1 MLIEYGNTV
10 VLPEWELNEKEA
22 TGYLRVYFVQEGLVL
37 YEGSGQRCMLK
48 AGMLYVFPNTVP
60 YQARLVDGTQFVCTY
75 LHINPKSVQINGLI
89 ELPVQPNTTLYYYVY
104 LLQAA
109 IQENRIEFLEA
120 AAEQVTYFCRESRYY
135 EDFSEFLMT
144 VRHYVFEHISERIT
158 IEQLSGLFHYH
169 PNYFIDLFKKETK
182 CTPYQYLLR
191 IRMQQALVLMRH
203 NGNLSEIAEQVGY
216 ADCRSFTRAF
226 VRYYGIS
233 PGAWR
238 SERKNIP

>member
-1 MLIEYGNTV
+1 MLIEYGNTT
-10 VLPEWELNEKEA
+10 VLPEWELDEKEA
-22 TGYLRVYFVQEGLVL
+22 TGYLRIYFVHEGSVL
-37 YEGSGQRCMLK
+37 YEGNGQRCNLN
-48 AGMLYVFPNTVP
+48 AGMLYVFPNTIP
-60 YQARLVDGTQFVCTY
+60 YRAKRMDENKFICTY
-75 LHINPKSVQINGLI
+75 LHVNSKSVQINGLI
-89 ELPVQPNTTLYYYVY
+89 ELAVEPGTTIYHYVH
-104 LLQAA
+104 LLEAA
-109 IQENRIEFLEA
+109 IRENRIDFLEA

-135 EDFSEFLMT
+135 EGFSNFLTT
-144 VRHYVFEHISERIT
+144 VRHYIFEHISERIT

-203 NGNLSEIAEQVGY
+203 NGNLSEIAQQVGY

-238 SERKNIP
+238 NERKNIP